1 MNSRDFQSSFS
12 VSGEEISLGSLDPG
26 SPPSPSPASF
36 LKGSPCFNRGG
47 ISSNSNSWGVAS
59 KIPWWIDSFNL
70 EYFFLSRREY
80 ENLIDEVIYQYS
92 MSKKKL
98 QRKREALLVVAKDL
112 EACMKEREQ
121 LISVLRKYMEN
132 CECSATTIAK
142 VTDPYG
148 SCSNVGQ
155 TAVFGQGGFNNSST
169 QQGENSKSSSTL
181 RNAVD
186 ELIYQRNSLRQEI
199 ESLRNRLNDANEDIK
214 LLRETV
220 ARQRFGATTH
230 RDNSDSCQK
239 LPVWNSNQSQQLEEV
254 LSQLEF
260 EKQKGVE
267 LEIELSNYKDL
278 ARQLKAEKNFFLQ
291 RSERL
296 NKELNYLLCGNSDK
310 SIVDIDALTLE
321 NKYLKQQLAQVTSE
335 KAVLKEQHSKL
346 KENFAQQV
354 TARNSSST
362 VLKRMFVLSSGSKQ
376 TLQSLKQVREYL
388 TGTSKTGL
396 PVTQQFVEDIHSLAM
411 ALTESLDDKM
421 VALTHQ
427 KCTNKALGLRV
438 RELEQKVK
446 TLEGSGLWGT
456 KKRDQRLE
464 ALRRELKIG
473 TLASKTLSTDCVKS
487 TRSNFL
493 RSCIRKET
501 LSRDTELSDYATLDE
516 TNYCISPF
524 PLLEA
529 LSMEG
534 FGSSKSETVPNCNL
548 DISPLRKVV
557 VDANTFKSLQ
567 PNLEPEMIS
576 KNQESEDFDRNEMR
590 VSLHEEIEDAGC
602 DDHELETCTE
612 SCHSFDISLSEIAI
626 PNVAGEGFADL
637 STELQQ
643 PEFDGSVDVT
653 VH

>member
-1 MNSRDFQSSFS
+1 MNSRDFESSFS
-12 VSGEEISLGSLDPG
+12 GEDISLGSLAPG
-26 SPPSPSPASF
+26 SPPSPSPTSF
-36 LKGSPCFNRGG
+36 LKGSPGFHRGNSG
-47 ISSNSNSWGVAS
+47 TSSGVTS

-148 SCSNVGQ
+148 SSANVNHIFEQSYFSDTSSQAGQ
-155 TAVFGQGGFNNSST
+155 S
-169 QQGENSKSSSTL
+169 SKSSSTL

-186 ELIYQRNSLRQEI
+186 ELINQRNSLRQEI
-199 ESLRNRLNDANEDIK
+199 EALKHRLNDANEDIK

-220 ARQRFGATTH
+220 ARQRFGTTTYNNH
-230 RDNSDSCQK
+230 VEPCQSSAEHGQN
-239 LPVWNSNQSQQLEEV
+239 WSGCQTQQLEEV
-254 LSQLEF
+254 LSQLEC

-267 LEIELSNYKDL
+267 AEIELTNYKDSV
-278 ARQLKAEKNFFLQ
+278 RQLTAEKNFFLQ

-335 KAVLKEQHSKL
+335 KSLLKEQHSKL

-354 TARNSSST
+354 TARNNNST
-362 VLKRMFVLSSGSKQ
+362 VLKRMFVPSSGSKQ
-376 TLQSLKQVREYL
+376 TLQSLKQVRDYL
-388 TGTSKTGL
+388 TGTSKSGL
-396 PVTQQFVEDIHSLAM
+396 PVTQQFVVDIHSLAM

-456 KKRDQRLE
+456 KDRDQRLE
-464 ALRRELKIG
+464 SLRKELKIG
-473 TLASKTLSTDCVKS
+473 SLASKTLSTDCVKS
-487 TRSNFL
+487 TRNDFL
-493 RSCIRKET
+493 RACIRKET
-501 LSRDTELSDYATLDE
+501 LSTDTELSDYVLDE
-516 TNYCISPF
+516 PEPSQSISPF

-529 LSMEG
+529 FSVEDL
-534 FGSSKSETVPNCNL
+534 GSFKAETSSYNPDIPPIEEALDDTFSKPT
-548 DISPLRKVV
+548 SPK
-557 VDANTFKSLQ
+557 
-567 PNLEPEMIS
+567 LEPPDAPKIIEP
-576 KNQESEDFDRNEMR
+576 EDFDSDEIRGSIQNER
-590 VSLHEEIEDAGC
+590 DGFGC
-602 DDHELETCTE
+602 DDHELETCTD
-612 SCHSFDISLSEIAI
+612 SYRSLDISLSEIAI
-626 PNVAGEGFADL
+626 ANVAGEGTAELQREFETPDI
-637 STELQQ
+637 STE
-643 PEFDGSVDVT
+643 
-653 VH
+653 

>member
-1 MNSRDFQSSFS
+1 MNSRDFESCFS
-12 VSGEEISLGSLDPG
+12 TEDISLGSIAPG
-26 SPPSPSPASF
+26 SPPSPSPTSF
-36 LKGSPCFNRGG
+36 LKGSPGFQRGN
-47 ISSNSNSWGVAS
+47 SSNASGGVAS

-142 VTDPYG
+142 VTDPYCAG
-148 SCSNVGQ
+148 STTNVSQ
-155 TAVFGQGGFNNSST
+155 LFGQNCFNEIST
-169 QQGENSKSSSTL
+169 QPLKSSSSSSTL

-186 ELIYQRNSLRQEI
+186 ELINQRNSLRQEI
-199 ESLRNRLNDANEDIK
+199 EALKHRLNDANEDIK

-220 ARQRFGATTH
+220 ARERFGTTTYN
-230 RDNSDSCQK
+230 DQVEPCQS
-239 LPVWNSNQSQQLEEV
+239 LDRAHSSNGSQTQQLEEV
-254 LSQLEF
+254 LSQLEC
-260 EKQKGVE
+260 EKQRGVE
-267 LEIELSNYKDL
+267 AEMELSNYKDTV
-278 ARQLKAEKNFFLQ
+278 RQVTAEKNFFLQ

-310 SIVDIDALTLE
+310 SIIDIDALTLE

-335 KAVLKEQHSKL
+335 KLVLKEQHSKL

-354 TARNSSST
+354 TARNNNST
-362 VLKRMFVLSSGSKQ
+362 VLKRMFVPSSGSKQ
-376 TLQSLKQVREYL
+376 TLQSLKQVRDYL
-388 TGTSKTGL
+388 SGTSKSGL

-456 KKRDQRLE
+456 KERDQRLE
-464 ALRRELKIG
+464 SLRKELKIG
-473 TLASKTLSTDCVKS
+473 SLASKTLSTDCVKS
-487 TRSNFL
+487 TRNDFL
-493 RSCIRKET
+493 RSCVRNGT
-501 LSRDTELSDYATLDE
+501 SSATDTEASDYGVLDE
-516 TNYCISPF
+516 PEPSDCISPF

-529 LSMEG
+529 LSVDDFVSLKPETSTFNPHISPIEENVDDNTSQTIMP
-534 FGSSKSETVPNCNL
+534 KSEP
-548 DISPLRKVV
+548 
-557 VDANTFKSLQ
+557 
-567 PNLEPEMIS
+567 LEP
-576 KNQESEDFDRNEMR
+576 KAPQSEDIDTD
-590 VSLHEEIEDAGC
+590 EIRGSVHGETDSCEWG
-602 DDHELETCTE
+602 DDHELETCTD
-612 SCHSFDISLSEIAI
+612 SCRSLDLSLSEIAI
-626 PNVAGEGFADL
+626 ANVAGEGTA
-637 STELQQ
+637 ELQRDLET
-643 PEFDGSVDVT
+643 PDLAL
-653 VH
+653 H